1 MFLFKDLLLFCNFI
15 HFIKRGGRLEMIGYS
30 KALNNV
36 YTERL
41 LDHSASRDEELES
54 KLNKTQDWL

>member
-1 MFLFKDLLLFCNFI
+1 
-15 HFIKRGGRLEMIGYS
+15 MIGYS

-54 KLNKTQDWL
+54 KLYKTQDWL

>member
-1 MFLFKDLLLFCNFI
+1 
-15 HFIKRGGRLEMIGYS
+15 MIGYS

-36 YTERL
+36 YTESL

-54 KLNKTQDWL
+54 KLYKTQDWL